1 MTVNKQAR
9 SIAVMNS
16 VITAVAE
23 RLMDTDESLIRIPDI
38 CDATGVN
45 YGSVYHH
52 FGSRE
57 GVIDAAMVRI
67 FTDLIRTDVE
77 SMTKILG
84 GSKTKS
90 EFAISMAQ
98 LFSSINSDPA
108 RLPRRQMR
116 ARIVAAALARPAL
129 REEIGAV
136 QSEVTDVLTGLCA
149 EGQVRG
155 WLRTDVS
162 ARMMAVLMMATNIG
176 RTVDD
181 ISAHP
186 IDSEEWDTGVQ
197 IIFASFLT
205 P

>member
-9 SIAVMNS
+9 SIPVMNS

-23 RLMDTDESLIRIPDI
+23 RLMDTDESLIRIPEI

-77 SMTKILG
+77 SMTLILG

-90 EFAISMAQ
+90 EFATSMAQ
-98 LFSSINSDPA
+98 LFASINSDPA
-108 RLPRRQMR
+108 RQSRRQMR

-136 QSEVTDVLTGLCA
+136 QSEVTDVFTGLCA

-186 IDSEEWDTGVQ
+186 IDSEEWDNGIQ